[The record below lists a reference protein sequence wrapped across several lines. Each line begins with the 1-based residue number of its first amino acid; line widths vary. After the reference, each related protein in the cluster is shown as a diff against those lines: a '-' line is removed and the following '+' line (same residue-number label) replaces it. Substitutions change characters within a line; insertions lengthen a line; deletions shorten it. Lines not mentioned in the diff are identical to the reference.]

1 MPRLINRKLAAA
13 EILELAKE
21 AENVSARTAA
31 RTALRSWYASSISLV
46 QTYRS
51 TILAWP
57 TGQRSLPGI
66 PVNDNF
72 ELLKDIILKVTK
84 EATNISART
93 AARTALKC
101 WYASSLAQANRSLP
115 GIQVNDNFKLLKD
128 FPAWRATKNPEDGY
142 IMLMS
147 AISGTRT
154 PVTLRLQYAKM
165 QPYYQGEKISKHEPE
180 YSLTERELLQQLRS
194 HLSLKPHESLRVC
207 PYRPWY
213 HYNTKDLVPASQALV
228 PRDDQ
233 CRHLLGT
240 TLFYISPEPASPWG
254 AFPDLLSRVVITVVT
269 SRPRRVRAR
278 PWIQRAEW
286 L

>member
-1 MPRLINRKLAAA
+1 MPRLINRKLTSA
-13 EILELAKE
+13 EVNKLAKE

-31 RTALRSWYASSISLV
+31 RTALRSWYASSLLSLA
-46 QTYRS
+46 Q
-51 TILAWP
+51 AN
-57 TGQRSLPGI
+57 RSLHGI

-72 ELLKDIILKVTK
+72 EVLKDFILKLAE
-84 EATNISART
+84 EATNVSART
-93 AARTALKC
+93 AARTALRR
-101 WYASSLAQANRSLP
+101 WYASSLAQANRKLP
-115 GIQVNDNFKLLKD
+115 GIQVDDNFELLKD
-128 FPAWRATKNPEDGY
+128 FPAWKATKKPEDGY

-269 SRPRRVRAR
+269 PSPRRVWAR

>member
-31 RTALRSWYASSISLV
+31 RTALRSWYASSLLSLA
-46 QTYRS
+46 Q
-51 TILAWP
+51 AN
-57 TGQRSLPGI
+57 RSLHGI

-72 ELLKDIILKVTK
+72 EVLKDFILKLAE
-84 EATNISART
+84 EATNVSART
-93 AARTALKC
+93 AARTALRR
-101 WYASSLAQANRSLP
+101 WYASSLAQANRKLP
-115 GIQVNDNFKLLKD
+115 GIQVDDNFELLKD
-128 FPAWRATKNPEDGY
+128 FPAWKATKKPEDGY

-269 SRPRRVRAR
+269 SSPRRVRAR

>member
-21 AENVSARTAA
+21 AENDSARTAA

-142 IMLMS
+142 IMLLS
-147 AISGTRT
+147 VFGGTRT
-154 PVTLRLQYAKM
+154 PVSLRL
-165 QPYYQGEKISKHEPE
+165 HESAHCVNHPKRMSE
-180 YSLTERELLQQLRS
+180 VTGLTERELLQQLRS
-194 HLSLKPHESLRVC
+194 HLSLKPQAWLRVC
-207 PYRPWY
+207 PYRPWL
-213 HYNTKDLVPASQALV
+213 HYNTKDPVPASKALI
-228 PRDDQ
+228 PRDVQ
-233 CRHLLGT
+233 CKHLLGT
-240 TLFYISPEPASPWG
+240 TLFFFVSSDPPPRWYDHPYLISRTV
-254 AFPDLLSRVVITVVT
+254 LRVQVP
-269 SRPRRVRAR
+269 RPRRHMLDGRG
-278 PWIQRAEW
+278 